1 MNLWLVWII
10 LPPIILLILSF
21 DYLHLLGNSFS
32 MPSPP
37 PDTSFRIL
45 PWAAVAYL
53 RSKNR
58 QYQKWTYRQ
67 ALTNTILK
75 VGLHKYISLKRTP
88 SVSLKPGF
96 ERKRFILI
104 EPAGPEL
111 YSGIALDEKT
121 KPEAVGATWYPK
133 RPSPDFTLP
142 KDQHVVLHLH
152 GGSYISGDGRTG
164 SCHLLAKNFLSYTPS
179 RYVLCLQYRLAGTP
193 NGRFPAQL
201 QDAIS
206 AYFYL
211 LDTLHIPASQII
223 LSGDSAGA
231 NLALGLLRYITQFK
245 NSSLLPAP
253 KCTWLFSPWTNIPE
267 ARNSE
272 AWNNSP
278 NYKTEY
284 VPASFPAWGATLL
297 LRDLEITKSV
307 EEHVAPIKHPFA
319 LPSPI
324 LVVTGGKEV
333 LCQENQDLARVFKN
347 LPQNEGLVDLF
358 VSEST
363 PHDLFMIAWIMGFKK
378 EARECAEKAGDFV
391 KKFSSSFIS

>member
-1 MNLWLVWII
+1 
-10 LPPIILLILSF
+10 
-21 DYLHLLGNSFS
+21 
-32 MPSPP
+32 
-37 PDTSFRIL
+37 
-45 PWAAVAYL
+45 
-53 RSKNR
+53 
-58 QYQKWTYRQ
+58 
-67 ALTNTILK
+67 
-75 VGLHKYISLKRTP
+75 
-88 SVSLKPGF
+88 
-96 ERKRFILI
+96 
-104 EPAGPEL
+104 
-111 YSGIALDEKT
+111 
-121 KPEAVGATWYPK
+121 
-133 RPSPDFTLP
+133 
-142 KDQHVVLHLH
+142 
-152 GGSYISGDGRTG
+152 
-164 SCHLLAKNFLSYTPS
+164 
-179 RYVLCLQYRLAGTP
+179 VLCLQYRLAGTP

-231 NLALGLLRYITQFK
+231 NLALGLLRYITQLD

-284 VPASFPAWGATLL
+284 VPASFPAWGATLV

-307 EEHVAPIKHPFA
+307 EEHVAPIKHPFV

-333 LCQENQDLARVFKN
+333 LCEENQELAEVFKG

-358 VSEST
+358 VSETT

-391 KKFSSSFIS
+391 KKFSSSVKS